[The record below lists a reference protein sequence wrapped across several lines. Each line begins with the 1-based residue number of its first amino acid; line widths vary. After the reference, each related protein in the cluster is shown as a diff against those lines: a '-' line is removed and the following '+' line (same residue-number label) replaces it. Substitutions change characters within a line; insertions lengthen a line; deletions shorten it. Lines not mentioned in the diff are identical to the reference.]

1 MPVRDAVFRMRNLLI
16 CLVSIGAPAFAA
28 EPLVVDANKE
38 ARFFLLRYVGL
49 TATSDVGVLDLYR
62 DDARVRVA
70 SYTGERETQVG
81 IVRGKDWKQQL
92 RAGWYD
98 GSSRLKES
106 SFQGA
111 TVLRDGDRL
120 VIRAKRY
127 SQTNC
132 YWDDGYAVV
141 IVPDTFGQFQILEE
155 RINFQ
160 RNSACPKPGV
170 LAGAAAASP
179 AAAGALGVI
188 QPSSPVA
195 AMPASR
201 LPPNVFP
208 IGQGAFRTTAQAQSS
223 PAVSVQLQP
232 PRSMP

>member
-1 MPVRDAVFRMRNLLI
+1 MCVRELFRMRNLL
-16 CLVSIGAPAFAA
+16 LSIAAAGLPAFAA
-28 EPLVVDANKE
+28 EPLAFDANKE

-49 TATSDVGVLDLYR
+49 TSTSDVAALDLYR

-70 SYTGERETQVG
+70 SYTGDKETQLG
-81 IVRGKDWKQQL
+81 IVQGKDWKQQL

-98 GSSRLKES
+98 GSTRLEAA

-120 VIRAKRY
+120 VIRARRY

-141 IVPDTFGQFQILEE
+141 ITPDAAGQFQIVEE

-160 RNSACPKPGV
+160 RASTCSKPGM
-170 LAGAAAASP
+170 LAGATASP
-179 AAAGALGVI
+179 PVVMSAPAQAAAGA
-188 QPSSPVA
+188 VA
-195 AMPASR
+195 APGAR
-201 LPPNVFP
+201 LPSNVFR
-208 IGQGAFRTTAQAQSS
+208 IGQGALRPTAQAQTP
-223 PAVSVQLQP
+223 PAVSDQP
-232 PRSMP
+232 PSPRSKP